1 MARKIYHS
9 RGSAFNEWHRQYSGI
24 AAVDIDLVPCC
35 QKCYEPLCL
44 IEHAFDK
51 GQTYKTCSV
60 TIKLAKRSR
69 IPAWLIFYNDPV
81 TKLRVQK
88 LSPTLGQLKSIQPY
102 TFIKYLQK
110 LQRNCPVCEGLKSIA
125 RP

>member
-1 MARKIYHS
+1 VPRKIYHS
-9 RGSAFNEWHRQYSGI
+9 RGSEFNEWHRQYSGI

-35 QKCYEPLCL
+35 KDCYEPLCL

-51 GQTYKTCSV
+51 GQTHKTCSV

-69 IPAWLIFYNDPV
+69 IPAWLIFYNVPV

-88 LSPTLGQLKSIQPY
+88 LSPVLGELKSVSPY
-102 TFIKYLQK
+102 TFVRYLKK
-110 LQRNCPVCEGLKSIA
+110 LQSSCSVCNGLKTIA